1 MDIRRTCRIDG
12 IPRLRFASLGM
23 TAINMSE
30 KELIIKLRTQTGAG
44 MMDIKEAIAEAGG
57 DENKAID
64 ILRKKGQKIAAK
76 RAERTTGE
84 GFVGTYVHSNG
95 KVAGMVKLQCETD
108 FVARNSDFKELAH
121 DLAMQVVASSP
132 LYLKSSEIPSDVLE
146 REKAV
151 YRVEVEKTGKTGDMA
166 DKIIEGKLNKFYTDV
181 CLLNQAFFKDD
192 KKTIQTLLDEATAK
206 IGEKIEIGGFN
217 RVQI

>member
-1 MDIRRTCRIDG
+1 
-12 IPRLRFASLGM
+12 
-23 TAINMSE
+23 MSD
-30 KELIIKLRTQTGAG
+30 KDLIIKLRTQTGAG
-44 MMDIKEAIAEAGG
+44 MMDIKEALAEAGG

-84 GFVGTYVHSNG
+84 GVIGNYVHGSG
-95 KVAGMVKLQCETD
+95 KVAAMVKLQCETD

-132 LYLKSSEIPSDVLE
+132 LYLKASEIPADVIE

-151 YRVEVEKTGKTGDMA
+151 YRVEAEKTGKTGDMA

-206 IGEKIEIGGFN
+206 IGEKIEIGGFQ
-217 RVQI
+217 RLQI

>member
-1 MDIRRTCRIDG
+1 
-12 IPRLRFASLGM
+12 
-23 TAINMSE
+23 MSE
-30 KELIIKLRTQTGAG
+30 KELIIKLRQQTGAG

-95 KVAGMVKLQCETD
+95 KVAAMVKLQCETD

-121 DLAMQVVASSP
+121 DLAMQIVASNP
-132 LYLKSSEIPSDVLE
+132 LYLKSSEIPADVLE
-146 REKAV
+146 REKGV
-151 YRVEVEKTGKTGDMA
+151 YCVEVEKSGKTGDMA